1 MEEKIKPF
9 VILDSLK
16 IQIPSSRV
24 IMHLVFATLLMT
36 NKIDKTAVIYS
47 ATSPYHGISLLE
59 SHYKVRNGQ
68 TNLVLAGITAGFFV
82 IYARGFQFIG
92 YFPVKPERRKR
103 IMIRISYGTQVNY
116 MQTFITV
123 NLHKKLIYCP
133 SIITEKTFLTGMPI
147 S

>member
-36 NKIDKTAVIYS
+36 NKNDRTAVIYS
-47 ATSPYHGISLLE
+47 ATSPYHGISLLK

-68 TNLVLAGITAGFFV
+68 TNLVLAGITAGFLLLSSWFS
-82 IYARGFQFIG
+82 IHWLLSSKAGTG
-92 YFPVKPERRKR
+92 KR
-103 IMIRISYGTQVNY
+103 IMIRISDGTQVNY